1 MSLLARGQT
10 LSQEVN
16 KILDLMKLNYT
27 RTKIAE
33 ILNTSLSRM
42 SRYLKYQFLID
53 IKDNI
58 EAQEIYKIYQKQR
71 KKNNYP
77 KTRKPKTMT
86 KKVNRPSGIH
96 IHCYYLDKLAPQ
108 LIKLRRQGLSYE
120 KISKELN
127 IPKPSVHRYLTK
139 HIFNHKTPKQ
149 QAELIE
155 LIHTPLPKEKKEKQ
169 KVIKKEKPK
178 RYNKSNI
185 IIKELI
191 ELIHTQ
197 LPKEEKIIQP
207 KRYNKKDIIIKRVK
221 ID

>member
-1 MSLLARGQT
+1 MSLLARGQKI
-10 LSQEVN
+10 SQEVN

-42 SRYLKYQFLID
+42 SKYLKYQFLID
-53 IKDNI
+53 IKNNT

-96 IHCYYLDKLAPQ
+96 IHNYYLDKLAPK

-127 IPKPSVHRYLTK
+127 IPKPSLHRYLTK
-139 HIFNHKTPKQ
+139 HIFNNKTPKQ

-155 LIHTPLPKEKKEKQ
+155 LIHTPLPKEEKIIQ
-169 KVIKKEKPK
+169 PK
-178 RYNKSNI
+178 IYNKKSNI
-185 IIKELI
+185 IIK
-191 ELIHTQ
+191 
-197 LPKEEKIIQP
+197 K
-207 KRYNKKDIIIKRVK
+207 VK

>member
-1 MSLLARGQT
+1 MSLLARGQKI
-10 LSQEVN
+10 SQEVN

-42 SRYLKYQFLID
+42 SRYLKYQFLIY

-58 EAQEIYKIYQKQR
+58 EAQEIYKIYQKSR

-77 KTRKPKTMT
+77 KARKPRTMT

-127 IPKPSVHRYLTK
+127 IPKPSLHRYLTK
-139 HIFNHKTPKQ
+139 HIFNNKTPKQ
-149 QAELIE
+149 QIELIE
-155 LIHTPLPKEKKEKQ
+155 LIHTPLPEEKEVKQ
-169 KVIKKEKPK
+169 KIIQKEKPK
-178 RYNKSNI
+178 I
-185 IIKELI
+185 
-191 ELIHTQ
+191 
-197 LPKEEKIIQP
+197 
-207 KRYNKKDIIIKRVK
+207 YNKKSNIIIKRVK

>member
-1 MSLLARGQT
+1 MSLLARGQKI
-10 LSQEVN
+10 SQEVN

-42 SRYLKYQFLID
+42 SKYLKYQFLID

-71 KKNNYP
+71 KKHKYP
-77 KTRKPKTMT
+77 KTRKTRTIT

-127 IPKPSVHRYLTK
+127 IPKPSIHRYLTK
-139 HIFNHKTPKQ
+139 HIFNNKTPKQ

-155 LIHTPLPKEKKEKQ
+155 LIHTPLPEEKKEVKQ

-185 IIKELI
+185 IIK
-191 ELIHTQ
+191 
-197 LPKEEKIIQP
+197 K
-207 KRYNKKDIIIKRVK
+207 VK